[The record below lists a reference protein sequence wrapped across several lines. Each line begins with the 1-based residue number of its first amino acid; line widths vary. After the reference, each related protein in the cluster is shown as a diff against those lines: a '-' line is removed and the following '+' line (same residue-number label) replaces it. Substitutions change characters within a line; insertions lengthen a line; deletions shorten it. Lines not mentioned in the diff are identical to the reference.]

1 MVNSGEIIKEEDGNL
16 VDEVTLGFEAVT
28 KTPNEAMISAEGIVV
43 ALEEAS
49 VAIGSCK
56 TGDIKTTIPVEEED
70 LGEDLRPTMA
80 NRVAII
86 DKTLMKWPLHLRNLQ
101 HRLCQ
106 LMGLMDLNTM
116 TRAMDTMYIMDKM
129 PLERTAS
136 LRLLRTNYSNCKK
149 KETRHSGRNASI

>member
-43 ALEEAS
+43 ALEEAL
-49 VAIGSCK
+49 VEIGSCK
-56 TGDIKTTIPVEEED
+56 IGDIKTTIPVEEED
-70 LGEDLRPTMA
+70 LGEDLHPTMA

-86 DKTLMKWPLHLRNLQ
+86 DKTLMRWPLHLRNLQ

-106 LMGLMDLNTM
+106 LMGLMDLSTM
-116 TRAMDTMYIMDKM
+116 TRAMDMMYIMDTM
-129 PLERTAS
+129 PLELTAS
-136 LRLLRTNYSNCKK
+136 SRLLKTNYLNCKK
-149 KETRHSGRNASI
+149 KETRHFGKNVSI

>member
-49 VAIGSCK
+49 VAIGSCRI
-56 TGDIKTTIPVEEED
+56 GDIKTTIPVEEED

-86 DKTLMKWPLHLRNLQ
+86 NKTLMKWPLHLRHLR

-106 LMGLMDLNTM
+106 LMDRMDLSIITLATDMMYNMETM
-116 TRAMDTMYIMDKM
+116 LLD
-129 PLERTAS
+129 LTAS
-136 LRLLRTNYSNCKK
+136 LRLWKTNCLNCKR
-149 KETRHSGRNASI
+149 KETHHFGRNVLI

>member
-1 MVNSGEIIKEEDGNL
+1 MVNTGEIIKEVDGNL
-16 VDEVTLGFEAVT
+16 VGEVTLDLEAAT
-28 KTPNEAMISAEGIVV
+28 KTPKGAMISAEDIVV

-86 DKTLMKWPLHLRNLQ
+86 DKT
-101 HRLCQ
+101 
-106 LMGLMDLNTM
+106 
-116 TRAMDTMYIMDKM
+116 
-129 PLERTAS
+129 
-136 LRLLRTNYSNCKK
+136 
-149 KETRHSGRNASI
+149 

>member
-43 ALEEAS
+43 ALEEAL
-49 VAIGSCK
+49 VAIGSCRI
-56 TGDIKTTIPVEEED
+56 GDIKTTIPVEEED

-86 DKTLMKWPLHLRNLQ
+86 DKTLMKWPLRLRHLR

-106 LMGLMDLNTM
+106 LMVRTDLNTM
-116 TRAMDTMYIMDKM
+116 TQAMDMMYIMDMM

-136 LRLLRTNYSNCKK
+136 SRLLKTNYLNCRK
-149 KETRHSGRNASI
+149 KEIRHFGRNVSI